1 MTGGNAY
8 SNPDSNLLPPANTIW
23 AVYALENAGL
33 SQSQAAQLIYPLSQK
48 NNYWD
53 FHGPYAAQVQNI
65 FAAAQSAN
73 QSFINWFIIGVI
85 GAIALTLLIIFIL

>member
-33 SQSQAAQLIYPLSQK
+33 SQSQAARLIYPLSQK
-48 NNYWD
+48 NNYWN
-53 FHGPYAAQVQNI
+53 FRGPYAAQVQNI

-73 QSFINWFIIGVI
+73 QSFTNWFIIGVI
-85 GAIALTLLIIFIL
+85 GAIALTLSLIHI

>member
-1 MTGGNAY
+1 MGLAPKNAI
-8 SNPDSNLLPPANTIW
+8 L
-23 AVYALENAGL
+23 VEYALEGL
-33 SQSQAAQLIYPLSQK
+33 GYSQSQAAQLIYPLLQK